1 MRKLVSSF
9 LDTLEKDNTKKN
21 YKVALEQFVTYLE
34 ETLDTKD
41 TDIDVKE
48 LKTSDVKKYRIYL
61 TNLKDSNGK
70 TIHYAKSTINQ
81 KIFAIESFFNFLK
94 DDRLVDYNIVKGIKA
109 YKADAEFNVFLNK
122 EETAMLINYVTN
134 MRKKNNERKFEFRK
148 ARDTFMLRLMINT
161 GLRIS
166 EVLSID
172 LDNIKDD
179 GEIYIGVTKNGR
191 PHTVYLNQ
199 NTMDYYE
206 KYLIE
211 REKIKNVTTDKV
223 FISTRGK
230 AMEQSKSMV
239 NRELTQYCID
249 AGIKRISPHKLR
261 HSFAYLFL
269 QNGGDIASLQE
280 QLNHSSIGITGR
292 YTHTT
297 NTDRKKYSNVF

>member
-1 MRKLVSSF
+1 MRKLVGSF
-9 LDTLEKDNTKKN
+9 IDTLEKDNTKKN

-34 ETLDTKD
+34 KTLNVKD

-61 TNLKDSNGK
+61 TNLKDSNDK

-109 YKADAEFNVFLNK
+109 YKTDAEFNIFLNK

-206 KYLIE
+206 KYLLE

-239 NRELTQYCID
+239 NRELAQYCLD

-297 NTDRKKYSNVF
+297 NIDRKKYSDVF